1 MVLSVHADGSLHL
14 NRETVARGEL
24 TERVR
29 RAMAASSDKVVF
41 FDAEDDASYGAA
53 MEALDLARGAGAVTI
68 AVLPDKLR

>member
-1 MVLSVHADGSLHL
+1 
-14 NRETVARGEL
+14 
-24 TERVR
+24 
-29 RAMAASSDKVVF
+29 MAASSEKVVF